1 MVLFKERKELE
12 EQYKQ
17 WLEENPEVKDC
28 PFNVITFLQIIGRLK
43 DNREMIPNKLMRIA
57 DEYGYEAQSRQL
69 IEEMGELTVALNKE
83 WRTQKNYMPSDE
95 EKLQEARERVI
106 EEIAD
111 VEVVLTQIKY
121 LMQCEVEV
129 MQVKKQKIDR
139 QLLRIEANK
148 G

>member
-17 WLEENPEVKDC
+17 WLKENPEVKDC
-28 PFNVITFLQIIGRLK
+28 PFNVITFLQSIGRLK
-43 DNREMIPNKLMRIA
+43 DNKNETISTKLRCIA
-57 DEYGYEAQSRQL
+57 DEYGYEVQSRQL
-69 IEEMGELTVALNKE
+69 VEEMAELTFAINKD
-83 WRTQKNYMPSDE
+83 WRKRNDCLPSDADL
-95 EKLQEARERVI
+95 KKGREGII

-111 VEVVLTQIKY
+111 VEVVLSQIKY
-121 LMQCEVEV
+121 LMNCEVEV